1 MWVTLGRQLLAD
13 GVRAD
18 SISADQGVPAREAAV
33 EKFRAGD
40 AWVLVATGACACLQ
54 PCKAY
59 TYPMSGLPP
68 SARRMWLRSGIV
80 CSAPGGGRAISHL
93 GDLGYAKFVCVAS
106 SASVHLSL
114 SSHICTSCLF
124 SLARCAAA
132 PLITPSFV

>member
-13 GVRAD
+13 GVRAN

-40 AWVLVATGACACLQ
+40 TWVLVATGACACLQ

-68 SARRMWLRSGIV
+68 SARLMWLRS
-80 CSAPGGGRAISHL
+80 AITQPSHSHHTAITQPSHSWVTW
-93 GDLGYAKFVCVAS
+93 GMPNF
-106 SASVHLSL
+106 SVLPHQLL
-114 SSHICTSCLF
+114 
-124 SLARCAAA
+124 
-132 PLITPSFV
+132 